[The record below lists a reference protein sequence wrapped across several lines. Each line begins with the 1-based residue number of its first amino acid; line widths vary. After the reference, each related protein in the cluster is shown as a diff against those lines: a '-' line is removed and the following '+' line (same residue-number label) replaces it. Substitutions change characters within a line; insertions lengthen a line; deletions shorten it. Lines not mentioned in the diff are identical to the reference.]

1 MISGSPTC
9 KVKFSNMTVS
19 MLVDSGADVR
29 LIDSK
34 IVKKIPKKFIISTG
48 PSNMEVR
55 GVWGQRRPTVAKC
68 VIKTRIGDCTYNI
81 TFTVID
87 NLGKTGLL
95 GSDFFEAVQATLS
108 YKDKVLTMAGNNA
121 VLLTPKNEVND
132 YSLVRMVKRTIIPA
146 KTSVV
151 ALVQI
156 RNKDQNGEKVITPL
170 SLSGPLKDS
179 PGLTIAPTLVQ
190 SRKSGKVPLCIVNDT
205 VSAQVIPGKA
215 VIAIA
220 EDPSLVLQQTELRDI
235 KTPSDIL
242 DLVTLPEVDEDKKSM
257 LRELFQDFKHLF
269 AESDND
275 LGRTDL
281 VEMTIETGSQHP
293 IRQKPY
299 RSALSQKETIEKH
312 ISTMLDADI
321 IRESASPWASP
332 VVIVPKKDGS
342 LRFCI
347 DYRRL
352 NSATRKNCYPL
363 PNIDDIFASLGGAKF
378 FSCLDLKS
386 GYWQIAVHEND
397 KPKTAFVSHQGLYEF
412 NVMPFGLTNA
422 PAVFQELMNNV
433 LKGIR
438 NKFAMAYIDDIL
450 VYSETYEDH
459 IRHLSE
465 VFLRLEKANLKLKAS
480 KCEFLKDKVH
490 YLGHVI
496 SQNGIEPNPD
506 KVASIKTMA
515 PPTNVRGV
523 RSFLGAVGYY
533 MKFIPQFAQI
543 ARPLVLL
550 TKKNN
555 RFVWGADCQS
565 SFETLKG
572 KLASSSILTFPEP
585 SLPYKLY
592 TDASQYAVGAVL
604 TQDRA
609 EGEKVIQY
617 VSHKVNA
624 GQQKWPT
631 IEREAYAIIHAV
643 KKLRHYLYGSDFTIF
658 TDHKPLKSVF
668 TAEMK
673 NTRVQRWAIQLEEY
687 SPRIEYKPGK
697 LNMVADLM
705 SRLHATGPSSDHT
718 INVIDTDRLTDT
730 LPDHLDNER
739 NIQEVDKSEV
749 HKPLLASTN
758 ITDLQKE
765 DKFCCQVKKSIEEGT
780 SDHNVQNFVIMD
792 DLLYHISG
800 SVRLDPE
807 PHLQL
812 VIPKAITETI
822 LKGYHDESGH
832 LGIDKT
838 YDKIRTRYFWA
849 NMYHD
854 VVLHISKC
862 DLCRSRKLR
871 ATRKRKDTV
880 PERQQPMR
888 AARLTLS
895 DALVPLPEQYVAQP
909 LPRVFKRNETPT
921 LNHDDE
927 DGDDVPTGKTV
938 ERESDVHSHG
948 PKPTGKEESDEAAIK
963 TAPSTTV
970 VTPSP
975 IAHGYFLRGRKR
987 HRGSDNE
994 SPINADNTPEVPE
1007 PVHKRVKTNNLHED
1021 SGAMDV
1027 STIET
1032 SSKLSKFYHWVTS
1045 TFADKKVSRGIGM
1058 FRMIN

>member
-1 MISGSPTC
+1 
-9 KVKFSNMTVS
+9 
-19 MLVDSGADVR
+19 
-29 LIDSK
+29 
-34 IVKKIPKKFIISTG
+34 
-48 PSNMEVR
+48 
-55 GVWGQRRPTVAKC
+55 
-68 VIKTRIGDCTYNI
+68 
-81 TFTVID
+81 
-87 NLGKTGLL
+87 
-95 GSDFFEAVQATLS
+95 
-108 YKDKVLTMAGNNA
+108 
-121 VLLTPKNEVND
+121 
-132 YSLVRMVKRTIIPA
+132 
-146 KTSVV
+146 
-151 ALVQI
+151 
-156 RNKDQNGEKVITPL
+156 
-170 SLSGPLKDS
+170 
-179 PGLTIAPTLVQ
+179 
-190 SRKSGKVPLCIVNDT
+190 
-205 VSAQVIPGKA
+205 
-215 VIAIA
+215 
-220 EDPSLVLQQTELRDI
+220 
-235 KTPSDIL
+235 
-242 DLVTLPEVDEDKKSM
+242 
-257 LRELFQDFKHLF
+257 
-269 AESDND
+269 
-275 LGRTDL
+275 
-281 VEMTIETGSQHP
+281 
-293 IRQKPY
+293 
-299 RSALSQKETIEKH
+299 
-312 ISTMLDADI
+312 
-321 IRESASPWASP
+321 
-332 VVIVPKKDGS
+332 
-342 LRFCI
+342 
-347 DYRRL
+347 
-352 NSATRKNCYPL
+352 
-363 PNIDDIFASLGGAKF
+363 
-378 FSCLDLKS
+378 
-386 GYWQIAVHEND
+386 
-397 KPKTAFVSHQGLYEF
+397 
-412 NVMPFGLTNA
+412 
-422 PAVFQELMNNV
+422 
-433 LKGIR
+433 
-438 NKFAMAYIDDIL
+438 
-450 VYSETYEDH
+450 
-459 IRHLSE
+459 
-465 VFLRLEKANLKLKAS
+465 
-480 KCEFLKDKVH
+480 
-490 YLGHVI
+490 
-496 SQNGIEPNPD
+496 
-506 KVASIKTMA
+506 MA

-617 VSHKVNA
+617 VSHKLNA

-658 TDHKPLKSVF
+658 TDHKPLKSLF

-718 INVIDTDRLTDT
+718 INVIDTERLKDT

-862 DLCRSRKLR
+862 DSCRSRKLKQQRAPMGDMPVAKYPFEIVGIDTCGPYIEAEGGAKYIIVIIDHFSGWPEAYTTHDKSALTVASLLLTDFIPRHSCPKLIISDQGTEFCNALVDSLTTELNINRIRTSPYQPQSNGKTERFNRVMNDIISKYVSPGQRDWDEYLSTALMAYRMSSNASTRHTPFFLVYGRDPVLPMDTLLEPRLKYMGEDYVTIALERLHKAFSAVKLFTSEARERNKAYIGRTATNREFHPGDAVHYLDKRGHPNLTTKLLKSWLPYYRVVDKLSTLNYRIKSQLTGNTKVVHIENLLAAHPDNTWDEVRDNYVPVMKKYKQKLR

-895 DALVPLPEQYVAQP
+895 DAFVPLPEQYVAQP

-938 ERESDVHSHG
+938 ERESNVHSHA

-1027 STIET
+1027 STLET

-1045 TFADKKVSRGIGM
+1045 TFTDKKVSRGIGM
-1058 FRMIN
+1058 FRMMN